1 MLWTILGAIA
11 FILFLIAAYEI
22 ITSSMDL
29 TKKVIWGVIVLLL
42 PYIGVILWFLI
53 GRKGK

>member
-1 MLWTILGAIA
+1 MLWTILGIIA
-11 FILFLIAAYEI
+11 FILFLIAIYEI
-22 ITSSMDL
+22 VTSSMDL

-42 PYIGVILWFLI
+42 PYIGVVLWFLI

>member
-11 FILFLIAAYEI
+11 FVLFLIAIYEI
-22 ITSSMDL
+22 ITSSMDV

-42 PYIGVILWFLI
+42 PYLGVILWFLI